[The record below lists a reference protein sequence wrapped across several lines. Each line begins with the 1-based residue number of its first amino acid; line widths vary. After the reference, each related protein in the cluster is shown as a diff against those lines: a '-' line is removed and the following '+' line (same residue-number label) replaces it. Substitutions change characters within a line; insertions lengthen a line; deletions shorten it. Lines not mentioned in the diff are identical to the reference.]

1 MNTLE
6 GKVAIVTGASR
17 GIGRGISQALAAEG
31 AALVVH
37 ATQREH
43 LEPCLQQ
50 LKEQF
55 GGQYL
60 AMDGDIAQSSTSE
73 QLVQAAMDTFGH
85 LDIVVGCAG
94 INRDGMI
101 HKLSNAVWERVLAVN
116 LSGVFY
122 LTRAAAHTMRQ
133 QQSGRIIHISSI
145 ARHGNLGQANY
156 AASKAGV
163 VALTQTAALELGPL
177 GITCNA
183 ICPGFIDTDM
193 TRTVPSGAQ
202 DRMLAR
208 IPARRIGTPEEVGAA
223 VAFLASDQA
232 GYINGQVLD
241 VSGGLTL

>member
-1 MNTLE
+1 MNVLK
-6 GKVAIVTGASR
+6 GKVAVVTGASR
-17 GIGRGISQALAAEG
+17 GIGRGIAQALAAEG
-31 AALVVH
+31 AQLVLH

-43 LEPCLQQ
+43 LEPCLRQME
-50 LKEQF
+50 EQF
-55 GGQYL
+55 GGRYFS
-60 AMDGDIAQSSTSE
+60 MDGDIARPNTSE
-73 QLVQAAMDTFGH
+73 QLVQAALSTFGH

-94 INRDGMI
+94 INRDSMV
-101 HKLSNAVWERVLAVN
+101 HKLSDEAWERVMAVN

-122 LTRAAAHTMRQ
+122 LTRAAARTMRQ
-133 QQSGRIIHISSI
+133 QKSGRIIHISSI

-177 GITCNA
+177 GITCNV

-193 TRTVPSGAQ
+193 TQAVPNSARE
-202 DRMLAR
+202 RMISR
-208 IPARRIGTPEEVGAA
+208 IPARRVGTPEDIGAA